1 MSTVDAGP
9 QQSGNGYVGRAMRRK
24 EDPPLIR
31 GKGQYTDD
39 IVLPGTLFAY
49 IVRSPEAH
57 AKITSI
63 DKSAAE
69 AREDVVMVVAGD
81 ELTLDAPLPMAWA
94 PPGVEIKTPE
104 HWPLARGEVNY
115 VG

>member
-1 MSTVDAGP
+1 MSTVEAGT
-9 QQSGNGYVGRAMRRK
+9 QQDGSSYVGRAMRRK

-31 GKGQYTDD
+31 GKGQYSGD
-39 IVLPGTLFAY
+39 IVLPGTLFAQ

-63 DKSAAE
+63 DKASAE
-69 AREDVVMVVAGD
+69 ARDDVVLVVTGD
-81 ELTLDAPLPMAWA
+81 ELTLEAPLPMAWV

-104 HWPLARGEVNY
+104 HWPLARGEVN
-115 VG
+115 